1 MTNYLKRF
9 EKIIVYA
16 LLIMM
21 ALTIFL
27 ATIDL
32 GWILV
37 KDIFSP
43 PLFLVSVNEL
53 LEIFGMFLLVLIG
66 IELLETVKTYSA
78 ESKVHLEVVF
88 MVAMIAVAR
97 KVIILDLKEV
107 SNLTLMGLAAVILA
121 LSVGYYLIKRN
132 HKL

>member
-1 MTNYLKRF
+1 MSNYLKRF

-132 HKL
+132 PKL

>member
-1 MTNYLKRF
+1 MSNYLKRF

>member
-1 MTNYLKRF
+1 MSNYLKRF

-132 HKL
+132 NKL